1 MSLYQIV
8 KYWSTNVLNHCIL
21 GIIFNRGCCKVGS
34 SVCPPGNTDQK
45 VTTDTYK
52 IHYIRC
58 NTNNCNNGPGDD
70 SDDTG
75 GGGGSKGGGPV
86 IVEGRNASVKIH
98 MNVTCLLT
106 LYILLCSIADVML

>member
-1 MSLYQIV
+1 MTSKNLI
-8 KYWSTNVLNHCIL
+8 STNVNHCIS

-45 VTTDTYK
+45 VTTDTFE

-86 IVEGRNASVKIH
+86 IVEGRNASVIID
-98 MNVTCLLT
+98 MNVTYLLIF
-106 LYILLCSIADVML
+106 YALLRTIYDVMLY